1 MTTLFN
7 RVAVLASGAL
17 LAACASVPK
26 MDLPSPDRDPVAQ
39 ATTAWPQG
47 DGAWPTADWWTGF
60 DDPALS
66 ALIRQVLA
74 ANPSLAAARSH
85 AAAATAVAEGQ
96 RSTLAP
102 QVGMKLA
109 PGREQISANGMF
121 PKPFGGQTFTLV
133 DLAGSL
139 NYRLDLSGSL
149 RAQVRSR
156 DAQAAAAAE
165 DARRAAEAVAAT
177 TARVYYEL
185 SAALA
190 DREDLARMQ
199 QLIARNR
206 QIAEVRANLGL
217 DTQALTRHTVA
228 DAEAFRAQL
237 AAADERIARAR
248 GVIAALSGTGPDAM
262 ATLTP
267 PRLRSVTP
275 AHLPKDLH
283 LSLLSRRAD
292 VRAARD
298 RVESVAYDRLAA
310 QRAYLP
316 DLNFQF
322 LLGLQSRALDSLF
335 ESGSRQWTVGPALTL
350 PLFDGGQRRA
360 ANRAE
365 QALYDAAR
373 AQYQQTVVQA
383 VSDVNTALVSRKGS
397 AEALQAA
404 QKALDEESASLAA
417 LQRRYAVGIAAEP
430 EFVQA
435 QMRVLERTREVSRQL
450 VRSRWADIDLIE
462 SLGGDAQEE
471 TTR

>member
-1 MTTLFN
+1 MTTVFN
-7 RVAVLASGAL
+7 RWVLLASMAL

-26 MDLPSPDRDPVAQ
+26 MDLPSANRDPVAQ
-39 ATTAWPQG
+39 ATTAWPTG
-47 DGAWPTADWWTGF
+47 DAAWPTADWWTGF

-66 ALIRQVLA
+66 ALIKGVLA
-74 ANPSLAAARSH
+74 ANPSLAVARSH
-85 AAAATAVAEGQ
+85 AIAATAVAEGQ
-96 RSTLAP
+96 RSTLSP

-139 NYRLDLSGSL
+139 TYRLDLSGSM
-149 RAQVRSR
+149 RAQLRSR
-156 DAQAAAAAE
+156 EAQAAASAE
-165 DARRAAEAVAAT
+165 EAQRAAEAVAAT

-190 DREDLARMQ
+190 DREDLERMQ

-217 DTQALTRHTVA
+217 DTQALTRHIVA
-228 DAEAFRAQL
+228 DAEAFREQV
-237 AAADERIARAR
+237 AAAEERVSRAR
-248 GVIAALSGTGPDAM
+248 GVLAALSGSGPDAT
-262 ATLTP
+262 AHLVP
-267 PRLRSVTP
+267 PRVQSITVVR
-275 AHLPKDLH
+275 LPKDMH

-298 RVESVAYDRLAA
+298 RVESVANDRLAA

-360 ANRAE
+360 VNRTE
-365 QALYDAAR
+365 EALYQAVR

-383 VSDVNTALVSRKGS
+383 VSDVNAALVSRRGS

-417 LQRRYAVGIAAEP
+417 LKRRYTAGIAAEAD
-430 EFVQA
+430 FVQA

-462 SLGGDAQEE
+462 SLGGDAREE